1 MFLRRRQLPAL
12 GTSLISEG
20 ELGISKRM
28 WCLKID
34 GAEVEA
40 FLLSDP
46 NLGAVLKVVIEGA
59 GEAARA
65 EELGATLREFL
76 LAQGGVA
83 EAEATAT

>member
-12 GTSLISEG
+12 GTTLLSEG

-34 GAEVEA
+34 GSEIEA

-46 NLGAVLKVVIEGA
+46 NLGAVLKVVIEGD
-59 GEAARA
+59 GEAVRA
-65 EELGATLREFL
+65 EELAATLKEFL
-76 LAQGGVA
+76 VGSGAM
-83 EAEATAT
+83 EAEEVSE